1 MDPFSGAGTTCLVA
15 AKMGRN
21 AIGIEMKQEY
31 QAMAAKRIKADMGML
46 VEVTTT
52 AQAPEWGE

>member
-1 MDPFSGAGTTCLVA
+1 MKPEYV
-15 AKMGRN
+15 
-21 AIGIEMKQEY
+21 EMS
-31 QAMAAKRIKADMGML
+31 ARRIKADMGML